1 MYWIV
6 NTSRGTQNKHI
17 DENNKKPSPNENYSK
32 LKLFHVSQNSHQN
45 LYFLLQF
52 YSLQHNSTSKSQL
65 LTMKQ
70 SSFYDT
76 RKKAKQKLCP
86 KILANKKKQRV
97 REIRLSRE

>member
-1 MYWIV
+1 MKIIA
-6 NTSRGTQNKHI
+6 Q
-17 DENNKKPSPNENYSK
+17 

-86 KILANKKKQRV
+86 KILANKKNNELERFVYQ
-97 REIRLSRE
+97 ESSREKTKQINESV